1 MLILKER
8 RLWLL
13 GMDVSDNHRSTYSM
27 LTPTGTA
34 AQIVPSIV
42 DRTQS
47 LTQIVRSKHWMFP
60 AHNFSYPTVLQWIF
74 HYIPLAMK
82 LHRFH
87 IFLIAESD
95 FLMFPMTKLAAR
107 MRQMKR
113 TWAERYMRKAAPAKY
128 HGILIPDFD
137 VGCKVMRHAI

>member
-1 MLILKER
+1 
-8 RLWLL
+8 
-13 GMDVSDNHRSTYSM
+13 M

-42 DRTQS
+42 DCTQS
-47 LTQIVRSKHWMFP
+47 LTQIVRSKHWIFP

-74 HYIPLAMK
+74 RFIPLAMK

-87 IFLIAESD
+87 IFLLAESD
-95 FLMFPMTKLAAR
+95 FLLFPMTKLAAR
-107 MRQMKR
+107 LRQMKR

-128 HGILIPDFD
+128 HNILIPDFD
-137 VGCKVMRHAI
+137 VGCKVGRNSQINIMSTYL